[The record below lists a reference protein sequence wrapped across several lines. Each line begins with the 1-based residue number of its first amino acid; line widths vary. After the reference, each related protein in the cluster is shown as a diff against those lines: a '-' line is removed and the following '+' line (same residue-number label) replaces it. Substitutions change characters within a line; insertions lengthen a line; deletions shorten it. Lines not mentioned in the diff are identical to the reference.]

1 MKKILALLLA
11 AALLGGAALAETDE
25 QTRTRDITVEGV
37 TETVNE
43 TLFTSASGYT
53 IWLMDGWSLQAATG
67 ETAVDATVTAETAV
81 TDATTAADE
90 TAADETVVAED
101 AAEDAADET
110 TWLEVEESGESA
122 ENSTWLGDESLN
134 YAPDVYVPDGSADTS
149 LTVQPAFGLTADD
162 ADSMLGEASY
172 TEDAEAV
179 VGEIEA
185 FTMESGVEAKTVE
198 VVSGGVCYRY
208 YFIPGDSFSLCV
220 TAQCPEEAIEGN
232 GARMAEMVASIA
244 FVA

>member
-25 QTRTRDITVEGV
+25 QTRTRDITIEGV
-37 TETVNE
+37 TETINE
-43 TLFTSASGYT
+43 TLYTSSSGYS
-53 IWLMDGWSLQAATG
+53 IWLQDGWAWQVAT
-67 ETAVDATVTAETAV
+67 
-81 TDATTAADE
+81 DE

-110 TWLEVEESGESA
+110 TWLEAEESGESA
-122 ENSTWLGDESLN
+122 EDGTWLGDESLN

>member
-25 QTRTRDITVEGV
+25 QTRTRDITIEGV

-43 TLFTSASGYT
+43 TLYTSSSGYS
-53 IWLMDGWSLQAATG
+53 IWLQDGWAWQTAT
-67 ETAVDATVTAETAV
+67 
-81 TDATTAADE
+81 DE
-90 TAADETVVAED
+90 TATDETVADETVADETD

-110 TWLEVEESGESA
+110 TWLEAEEAGESA
-122 ENSTWLGDESLN
+122 EDGTWLGDESLN

>member
-1 MKKILALLLA
+1 MTHIPGIPGEKYIRKDENPMKKILALLLA

-25 QTRTRDITVEGV
+25 QTRTRDITIEGV

-43 TLFTSASGYT
+43 TLYTSSSGYS
-53 IWLMDGWSLQAATG
+53 IWLQDGWAWQVAT
-67 ETAVDATVTAETAV
+67 
-81 TDATTAADE
+81 DE

-110 TWLEVEESGESA
+110 TWLEAEESGESA

>member
-25 QTRTRDITVEGV
+25 QTRTRDITIEGV

-43 TLFTSASGYT
+43 TLYTSSSGYS
-53 IWLMDGWSLQAATG
+53 IWLQDGWAWQTAT
-67 ETAVDATVTAETAV
+67 
-81 TDATTAADE
+81 DE

-110 TWLEVEESGESA
+110 TWLEAEEAGESA

>member
-43 TLFTSASGYT
+43 TLYTSSSGYSV
-53 IWLMDGWSLQAATG
+53 WLQDGWAWQTAT
-67 ETAVDATVTAETAV
+67 
-81 TDATTAADE
+81 DE

-110 TWLEVEESGESA
+110 TWLEAEESGESA

>member
-43 TLFTSASGYT
+43 TLYTSSSGYS
-53 IWLMDGWSLQAATG
+53 IWLQDGWAWQTAT
-67 ETAVDATVTAETAV
+67 
-81 TDATTAADE
+81 DE

-110 TWLEVEESGESA
+110 TWLEAEESGESA

-172 TEDAEAV
+172 TEDAEAI

>member
-25 QTRTRDITVEGV
+25 QTRTRDITIEGV
-37 TETVNE
+37 TETINE
-43 TLFTSASGYT
+43 TLYTSSSGYS
-53 IWLMDGWSLQAATG
+53 IWLQDGWAWQVAT
-67 ETAVDATVTAETAV
+67 
-81 TDATTAADE
+81 DE

-110 TWLEVEESGESA
+110 TWLEAEESGESA

-185 FTMESGVEAKTVE
+185 VTMESGVEAKTVE

>member
-25 QTRTRDITVEGV
+25 QTRTRDITIEGV

-43 TLFTSASGYT
+43 TLYTSSSGYS
-53 IWLMDGWSLQAATG
+53 IWLQDGWAWQTAT
-67 ETAVDATVTAETAV
+67 
-81 TDATTAADE
+81 DE

-110 TWLEVEESGESA
+110 TWLEAEETGESA
-122 ENSTWLGDESLN
+122 EDGTWLGDESLN

>member
-37 TETVNE
+37 TETINE
-43 TLFTSASGYT
+43 TLYTSSSGYS
-53 IWLMDGWSLQAATG
+53 IWLQDGWAWQVAT
-67 ETAVDATVTAETAV
+67 
-81 TDATTAADE
+81 DE
-90 TAADETVVAED
+90 TAADDTVVAED
-101 AAEDAADET
+101 AAEDATDET
-110 TWLEVEESGESA
+110 TWLEAEESGESA

>member
-25 QTRTRDITVEGV
+25 QTRTRDITIEGV

-43 TLFTSASGYT
+43 TLYTSSSGYS
-53 IWLMDGWSLQAATG
+53 IWLQNGWAWQTAT
-67 ETAVDATVTAETAV
+67 
-81 TDATTAADE
+81 DE
-90 TAADETVVAED
+90 TAADETVADETVADETD

-110 TWLEVEESGESA
+110 TWLEAEEAGESA
-122 ENSTWLGDESLN
+122 EDSTWLGDESLN

-232 GARMAEMVASIA
+232 GARMEEMVASIA

>member
-25 QTRTRDITVEGV
+25 QTRTRDITIEGV

-43 TLFTSASGYT
+43 TLYTSSSGYS
-53 IWLMDGWSLQAATG
+53 IWLQDGWAWQVAT
-67 ETAVDATVTAETAV
+67 
-81 TDATTAADE
+81 DE

-110 TWLEVEESGESA
+110 TWLEAEETGESA
-122 ENSTWLGDESLN
+122 EDGTWLGDESLN

-244 FVA
+244 FAA

>member
-37 TETVNE
+37 TETINE
-43 TLFTSASGYT
+43 TLYTSSSGYS
-53 IWLMDGWSLQAATG
+53 IWLQDGWAWQVAT
-67 ETAVDATVTAETAV
+67 
-81 TDATTAADE
+81 DE

>member
-25 QTRTRDITVEGV
+25 QTRTRDITIEGV

-43 TLFTSASGYT
+43 TLYTSSSGYS
-53 IWLMDGWSLQAATG
+53 IWLQDGWAWQTAT
-67 ETAVDATVTAETAV
+67 
-81 TDATTAADE
+81 DE
-90 TAADETVVAED
+90 TAADETVADETVADET
-101 AAEDAADET
+101 DAADET
-110 TWLEVEESGESA
+110 TWLEAEESGESA
-122 ENSTWLGDESLN
+122 ENNTWLGDESLN

-198 VVSGGVCYRY
+198 VISGGVCYRY

>member
-43 TLFTSASGYT
+43 TLYTSSSGYS
-53 IWLMDGWSLQAATG
+53 IWLQDGWAWQTATD
-67 ETAVDATVTAETAV
+67 ETAT
-81 TDATTAADE
+81 DE
-90 TAADETVVAED
+90 TAADETVADETVADETD

-110 TWLEVEESGESA
+110 TWLEAEESGESA
-122 ENSTWLGDESLN
+122 EDGTWLGDESLN

>member
-25 QTRTRDITVEGV
+25 QTRTRDITIEGV
-37 TETVNE
+37 TETINE
-43 TLFTSASGYT
+43 TLYTSSSGYS
-53 IWLMDGWSLQAATG
+53 IWLQDGWAWQVAT
-67 ETAVDATVTAETAV
+67 
-81 TDATTAADE
+81 DE

-110 TWLEVEESGESA
+110 TWLEAEEAGESA

-185 FTMESGVEAKTVE
+185 FTMESGVEAKTIE

-208 YFIPGDSFSLCV
+208 YFISGDSFSLCV
-220 TAQCPEEAIEGN
+220 TAQCPEEAVEGY
-232 GARMAEMVASIA
+232 GARMAEMVASIDFA
-244 FVA
+244 A

>member
-25 QTRTRDITVEGV
+25 QTRTRDITIEGV

-43 TLFTSASGYT
+43 TLYTSSSGYS
-53 IWLMDGWSLQAATG
+53 IWLQDGWAWQVAT
-67 ETAVDATVTAETAV
+67 
-81 TDATTAADE
+81 DE

-110 TWLEVEESGESA
+110 TWLEAEESGESA

-185 FTMESGVEAKTVE
+185 FAMESGVEAKTVE

>member
-1 MKKILALLLA
+1 MTHIPGVPGEKYIRKDENPMKKILALLLA

-25 QTRTRDITVEGV
+25 QTRTRDITIEGV
-37 TETVNE
+37 TETINE
-43 TLFTSASGYT
+43 TLYTSSSGYS
-53 IWLMDGWSLQAATG
+53 IWLQDGWAWQVAT
-67 ETAVDATVTAETAV
+67 
-81 TDATTAADE
+81 DE

-110 TWLEVEESGESA
+110 TWLEAEEAGESA

-185 FTMESGVEAKTVE
+185 FTMESGVEAKTIE

>member
-25 QTRTRDITVEGV
+25 QTRTRDITIEGV
-37 TETVNE
+37 TETINE
-43 TLFTSASGYT
+43 TLYTSSSGYS
-53 IWLMDGWSLQAATG
+53 IWLQDGWAWQTAT
-67 ETAVDATVTAETAV
+67 
-81 TDATTAADE
+81 DE
-90 TAADETVVAED
+90 TAADETVADETVADETVAD
-101 AAEDAADET
+101 ETDAADET
-110 TWLEVEESGESA
+110 TWLEAEESGESA

>member
-25 QTRTRDITVEGV
+25 QTRTRDITIEGV

-43 TLFTSASGYT
+43 TLYTSSSGYS
-53 IWLMDGWSLQAATG
+53 IWLQDGWAWQTAT
-67 ETAVDATVTAETAV
+67 
-81 TDATTAADE
+81 DE

-101 AAEDAADET
+101 AAEDAADEM
-110 TWLEVEESGESA
+110 TWLEAEESGESA

>member
-37 TETVNE
+37 TETINE
-43 TLFTSASGYT
+43 TLYTSSSGYS
-53 IWLMDGWSLQAATG
+53 IWLQDGGAWQVAT
-67 ETAVDATVTAETAV
+67 
-81 TDATTAADE
+81 DE

-110 TWLEVEESGESA
+110 TWLEAEESGESA

>member
-25 QTRTRDITVEGV
+25 QTRTRDITIEGV

-43 TLFTSASGYT
+43 TLYTSSSGYS
-53 IWLMDGWSLQAATG
+53 IWLQDGWAWQTATD
-67 ETAVDATVTAETAV
+67 E
-81 TDATTAADE
+81 TAADE
-90 TAADETVVAED
+90 TAADETVADETD

-110 TWLEVEESGESA
+110 TWLEAEESGESA
-122 ENSTWLGDESLN
+122 EDGTWLGDESLN

-232 GARMAEMVASIA
+232 GARMEEMVASIA

>member
-25 QTRTRDITVEGV
+25 QTRTRDITIEGV
-37 TETVNE
+37 TETINE
-43 TLFTSASGYT
+43 TLYTSSSGYS
-53 IWLMDGWSLQAATG
+53 IWLQDGWAWQVAT
-67 ETAVDATVTAETAV
+67 
-81 TDATTAADE
+81 DE

-110 TWLEVEESGESA
+110 TWLEAEESGESA

-185 FTMESGVEAKTVE
+185 FTMESGVETKTVE

>member
-25 QTRTRDITVEGV
+25 QTRTRDITIEGV

-43 TLFTSASGYT
+43 TLYTSSSGYS
-53 IWLMDGWSLQAATG
+53 IWLQDGWAWQVAT
-67 ETAVDATVTAETAV
+67 
-81 TDATTAADE
+81 DE
-90 TAADETVVAED
+90 TAADETVADETVADETD

-110 TWLEVEESGESA
+110 TWLEAEESGESA

-220 TAQCPEEAIEGN
+220 TAQCPEEAIEGH
-232 GARMAEMVASIA
+232 GARMAEMVDSIA
-244 FVA
+244 FAA

>member
-25 QTRTRDITVEGV
+25 QTRTRDITIEGA

-43 TLFTSASGYT
+43 TLYTSSSGYS
-53 IWLMDGWSLQAATG
+53 IWLQDGWAWQVAT
-67 ETAVDATVTAETAV
+67 
-81 TDATTAADE
+81 DE
-90 TAADETVVAED
+90 TVADETVADETVADETD

-110 TWLEVEESGESA
+110 TWLEAEESGESA

>member
-25 QTRTRDITVEGV
+25 QTRTRDITIEGV

-43 TLFTSASGYT
+43 TLYTSSSGYSV
-53 IWLMDGWSLQAATG
+53 WLQDGWAWQTAT
-67 ETAVDATVTAETAV
+67 
-81 TDATTAADE
+81 DE
-90 TAADETVVAED
+90 TVADETVADETD

-110 TWLEVEESGESA
+110 TWLEAEESGESA

-185 FTMESGVEAKTVE
+185 FTMESGVEAKTIE

-220 TAQCPEEAIEGN
+220 TAQCPRGSHRGQRRAHG
-232 GARMAEMVASIA
+232 GDGRLHRLRGVK
-244 FVA
+244 

>member
-25 QTRTRDITVEGV
+25 QTRTRDITIEGV

-43 TLFTSASGYT
+43 TLYTSSSGYS
-53 IWLMDGWSLQAATG
+53 IWLQDGWAWQVAT
-67 ETAVDATVTAETAV
+67 
-81 TDATTAADE
+81 DE
-90 TAADETVVAED
+90 TAADETVVAEE
-101 AAEDAADET
+101 ATDET
-110 TWLEVEESGESA
+110 TWLEAEEAGESA
-122 ENSTWLGDESLN
+122 EDGTWLSDESLN

-185 FTMESGVEAKTVE
+185 FAMESGVEAKTVE

>member
-25 QTRTRDITVEGV
+25 QTRTRDITIEGV
-37 TETVNE
+37 TETINE
-43 TLFTSASGYT
+43 TLYTSSSGYS
-53 IWLMDGWSLQAATG
+53 IWLQDGWAWQVAT
-67 ETAVDATVTAETAV
+67 
-81 TDATTAADE
+81 DE

-101 AAEDAADET
+101 AAEEATDET
-110 TWLEVEESGESA
+110 TWLEAEESGESA

>member
-25 QTRTRDITVEGV
+25 QTRTRDITIEGV

-43 TLFTSASGYT
+43 TLYTSSSGYS
-53 IWLMDGWSLQAATG
+53 IWLQDGWAWQVAT
-67 ETAVDATVTAETAV
+67 
-81 TDATTAADE
+81 DE

-110 TWLEVEESGESA
+110 TWLEAEEAGESA

-185 FTMESGVEAKTVE
+185 FAMESGVEAKTVE

>member
-1 MKKILALLLA
+1 MTHIPGVPGEKYIRKDENPMKKILALLLA

-25 QTRTRDITVEGV
+25 QTRTRDITIEGV

-43 TLFTSASGYT
+43 TLYTSSSGYS
-53 IWLMDGWSLQAATG
+53 IWLQDGWAWQVAT
-67 ETAVDATVTAETAV
+67 
-81 TDATTAADE
+81 DE

-110 TWLEVEESGESA
+110 TWLEAEESGESA

-185 FTMESGVEAKTVE
+185 FTMERGGEAKTVE

>member
-25 QTRTRDITVEGV
+25 QTRTRDITIEGV
-37 TETVNE
+37 TETINE
-43 TLFTSASGYT
+43 TLYTSSSGYS
-53 IWLMDGWSLQAATG
+53 IWLQDGWAWQTAT
-67 ETAVDATVTAETAV
+67 
-81 TDATTAADE
+81 DE
-90 TAADETVVAED
+90 T
-101 AAEDAADET
+101 AADET

-220 TAQCPEEAIEGN
+220 TAQCPEEAAEGH

>member
-1 MKKILALLLA
+1 MTHIPGVPGEKYIRKDENPMKKILALLLA

-25 QTRTRDITVEGV
+25 QTRTRDITIEGV

-43 TLFTSASGYT
+43 TLYTSSSGYS
-53 IWLMDGWSLQAATG
+53 IWLQDGWAWQTAT
-67 ETAVDATVTAETAV
+67 
-81 TDATTAADE
+81 DE

-110 TWLEVEESGESA
+110 TWLEAEESGESA

>member
-1 MKKILALLLA
+1 MTHIPGVPGEKYIRKDENPMKKILALLLA

-25 QTRTRDITVEGV
+25 QTRTRDITIEGV
-37 TETVNE
+37 TETINE
-43 TLFTSASGYT
+43 TLYTSSSGYS
-53 IWLMDGWSLQAATG
+53 IWLQDGWAWQVAT
-67 ETAVDATVTAETAV
+67 
-81 TDATTAADE
+81 DE

-110 TWLEVEESGESA
+110 TWLEAEESGESA

-185 FTMESGVEAKTVE
+185 FAMESGVEAKTVE

>member
-1 MKKILALLLA
+1 MKKLCALLLA

-25 QTRTRDITVEGV
+25 QTRTRDITIEGV

-43 TLFTSASGYT
+43 TLYTSSSGYS
-53 IWLMDGWSLQAATG
+53 IWLQDGWAWQTAT
-67 ETAVDATVTAETAV
+67 
-81 TDATTAADE
+81 DE
-90 TAADETVVAED
+90 TVADETVADETD

-110 TWLEVEESGESA
+110 TWLEAEESGESA
-122 ENSTWLGDESLN
+122 EDGTWLGDESLN

-220 TAQCPEEAIEGN
+220 TAQCPAEAIEGN
-232 GARMAEMVASIA
+232 GARMEEMVASIA

>member
-25 QTRTRDITVEGV
+25 QTRTRDITIEGV

-43 TLFTSASGYT
+43 TLYTSSSGYS
-53 IWLMDGWSLQAATG
+53 IWLQDGWAWQVAT
-67 ETAVDATVTAETAV
+67 
-81 TDATTAADE
+81 DE

-101 AAEDAADET
+101 AAEEATDET
-110 TWLEVEESGESA
+110 TWLEAEETGESA
-122 ENSTWLGDESLN
+122 EDGTWLGDESLN

>member
-25 QTRTRDITVEGV
+25 QTRTRDITIEGV
-37 TETVNE
+37 TETINE
-43 TLFTSASGYT
+43 TLYTSSSGYS
-53 IWLMDGWSLQAATG
+53 IWLQDGWAWQVAT
-67 ETAVDATVTAETAV
+67 
-81 TDATTAADE
+81 DE

-101 AAEDAADET
+101 AAEEATDET
-110 TWLEVEESGESA
+110 TWLEAEESGESA

-185 FTMESGVEAKTVE
+185 FTMESGVEAKTIE

>member
-25 QTRTRDITVEGV
+25 QTRTRDITIEGV

-43 TLFTSASGYT
+43 TLYTSSSGYS
-53 IWLMDGWSLQAATG
+53 IWLQDGWAWQTAT
-67 ETAVDATVTAETAV
+67 
-81 TDATTAADE
+81 DE
-90 TAADETVVAED
+90 TAADETVADETVADETD
-101 AAEDAADET
+101 AVEDAADET
-110 TWLEVEESGESA
+110 TWLEAEEAGESA
-122 ENSTWLGDESLN
+122 EDSTWLGDESLN

-185 FTMESGVEAKTVE
+185 FTMESGVEAKTIE

>member
-25 QTRTRDITVEGV
+25 QTRTRDITIEGV
-37 TETVNE
+37 TETINE
-43 TLFTSASGYT
+43 TLYTSSSGYS
-53 IWLMDGWSLQAATG
+53 IWLQDGWAWQTAT
-67 ETAVDATVTAETAV
+67 
-81 TDATTAADE
+81 DE

-110 TWLEVEESGESA
+110 TWLEAEEAGESA